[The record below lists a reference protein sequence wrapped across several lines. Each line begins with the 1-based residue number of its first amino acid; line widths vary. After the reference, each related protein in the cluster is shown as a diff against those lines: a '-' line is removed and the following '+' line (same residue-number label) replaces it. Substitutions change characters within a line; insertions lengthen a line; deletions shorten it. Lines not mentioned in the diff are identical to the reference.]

1 MQPIS
6 GKMIAA
12 MISPRTL
19 DEIFMMGSLNK
30 VSKRF
35 SNDCAGFIVPAF
47 FSKSKSNCCS
57 KNVQR
62 PYFFACKDIPETE
75 ENSVLGIYP
84 INFNRIC
91 FELKMKSEVGKNI
104 ACLDKQNPI

>member
-1 MQPIS
+1 
-6 GKMIAA
+6 MIAA
-12 MISPRTL
+12 MIGPRTL

-35 SNDCAGFIVPAF
+35 SNDCPGFIVPAF

-57 KNVQR
+57 KKVQFR
-62 PYFFACKDIPETE
+62 YFCARKDIQETE
-75 ENSVLGIYP
+75 ENSVLEIYP

-91 FELKMKSEVGKNI
+91 FELKMESEVKKINS
-104 ACLDKQNPI
+104 CLDKQNPI